1 MKIVFLD
8 KATIGNADFSAMIST
23 YDVSFYDLTSKND
36 VKDRIK
42 DADIVITNKVV
53 LDADAIKS
61 AQNLK
66 LICVAA
72 TGFNNV
78 DINYCKE
85 NNIAV
90 TNVKGYSTPA
100 VVGHTFA
107 LAFTL
112 IHKIPQYNSFV
123 LDGEYEKSPH
133 FSCFDYEWGDI
144 DGKTWGIIGFGTIGQ
159 GVAKAA
165 SAFGANVIYY
175 SVSGKN
181 ESKDCKSVDLKTLL
195 STSDIISIHC
205 PLSDLTKNLLNE
217 ERLGLL
223 KKDTIVVNVARGG
236 IVDES
241 AMAKL
246 INSNKIGGYA
256 SDVFEFEPIN
266 KDNPLLNCN
275 KNKIVL
281 TPHIAW
287 ASEQSRAK
295 LLAQILE
302 NIKAFFDGKTLN
314 RVA

>member
-8 KATIGNADFSAMIST
+8 KATLGNADFSPLVN
-23 YDVSFYDLTSKND
+23 YCDVSFYDLTMPSD
-36 VKDRIK
+36 VADRIK
-42 DADIVITNKVV
+42 DADVVITNKVV
-53 LDADAIKS
+53 LSADAIKC
-61 AQNLK
+61 AKNIK

-78 DINYCKE
+78 DMEYCKASG
-85 NNIAV
+85 IAV

-107 LAFTL
+107 LAFSL
-112 IHKIPQYNSFV
+112 INKIAEFNSFV
-123 LDGEYEKSPH
+123 MDGRYAQSPH
-133 FSCFDYEWGDI
+133 FACFDYEWSDI
-144 DGKTWGIIGFGTIGQ
+144 CNKTWGIIGFGTIGQ

-165 SAFGANVIYY
+165 AAFGANVIYY

-181 ESKDCKSVDLKTLL
+181 ENKDYKGVDLRTLL
-195 STSDIISIHC
+195 STSDVISIHC
-205 PLSDLTKNLLNE
+205 PLSELTKNLLNE
-217 ERLGLL
+217 EKLGLI
-223 KKDTIVVNVARGG
+223 KKDAVVVNVARGG
-236 IVDES
+236 IVDE
-241 AMAKL
+241 AAIAKL
-246 INSNKIGGYA
+246 LNANKIAGYA
-256 SDVFEFEPIN
+256 SDVFEYEPIN
-266 KDNPLLNCN
+266 KDNPLLLCA
-275 KNKIVL
+275 KNKVVL